1 MKKAYYQK
9 HQDNTQEGSRLSQGK
24 NFERRDLPSSTVET
38 DYFPLYEIRYSQDYK
53 ITHES
58 NNLPVEDYLL
68 IQGRSRHLTKRDLEI
83 IQEEV
88 DRNWKE
94 LRGKENRDLTAKDP

>member
-1 MKKAYYQK
+1 
-9 HQDNTQEGSRLSQGK
+9 
-24 NFERRDLPSSTVET
+24 VET
-38 DYFPLYEIRYSQDYK
+38 NYFPLYEIRYGQDYK

-68 IQGRSRHLTKRDLEI
+68 VQGRSRHITKRDLEI

-94 LRGKENRDLTAKDP
+94 LRGKQNRNLAA